1 MDKIENIKNINIELG
16 DKIKL
21 EITRIE
27 TVKREVFEEDTFE
40 EVEAPEKVIEVFTF
54 SYEEHEKRRALNE
67 FLTVFQLHNKTKVE
81 LEV

>member
-1 MDKIENIKNINIELG
+1 MDKIENINIELG

-40 EVEAPEKVIEVFTF
+40 EVEVPEKVIEVFTF
-54 SYEEHEKRRALNE
+54 GYDEHEKRKALNE
-67 FLTVFQLHNKTKVE
+67 FLTVFKLHNITNVE
-81 LEV
+81 VGV